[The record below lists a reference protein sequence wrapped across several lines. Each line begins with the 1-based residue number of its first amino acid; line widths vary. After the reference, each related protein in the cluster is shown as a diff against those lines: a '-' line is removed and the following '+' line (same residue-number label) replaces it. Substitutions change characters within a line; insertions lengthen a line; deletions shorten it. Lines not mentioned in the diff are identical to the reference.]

1 MPEGG
6 SAFVAAAVAAVSTF
20 VLARQAVER
29 GWIDRREGAEER
41 KPRKE
46 AVPLV
51 GGAALLAGLLAWDVS
66 GGGGL
71 PWLALLAA
79 FVLGLVDDLVPGG
92 LAPATKLKGQCVV
105 GLVLMLFPAGSGVEA
120 GFGVEALVDRVALA
134 IVAVVAMN
142 AVNTFD
148 NADGAA
154 SVLGLAALWPVP
166 GARGA
171 LLGFLPFNLLLRG
184 PGFGLARHGLL
195 LRESGSA
202 AALAPKAM
210 LGDSGSHVLGVLLAA
225 TPGAEPLLLVPLLDL
240 GRLALV
246 RRAHGRQPWQGDRR
260 HLAHRL
266 ELMGLGPLAV
276 AGCLAGLLLPTWL
289 GARIGAGS
297 GLVVVGMLLTAVLYF
312 VVLYL
317 TPDPDALTPDL
328 DELAPG
334 ASSPDSGPP

>member
-1 MPEGG
+1 MPDGG
-6 SAFVAAAVAAVSTF
+6 SAAVAAAVAAVATY

-29 GWIDRREGAEER
+29 GWIDRRDGAEER
-41 KPRKE
+41 KPRT
-46 AVPLV
+46 APVPLV
-51 GGAALLAGLLAWDVS
+51 GGAALLAGLLAWDLS
-66 GGGGL
+66 GGGSL
-71 PWLALLAA
+71 PWVALLAA
-79 FVLGLVDDLVPGG
+79 FLLGLVDDIVPGG
-92 LAPATKLKGQCVV
+92 LGAATKLKGQCVV
-105 GLVLMLFPAGSGVEA
+105 GGLLMLFPAGSGVEA
-120 GFGVEALVDRVALA
+120 GSGVAGLIDHLALA

-184 PGFGLARHGLL
+184 SGFGLVRRGLL
-195 LRESGSA
+195 LRDAGPA
-202 AALAPKAM
+202 AALPPKAM

-225 TPGAEPLLLVPLLDL
+225 TPGAEPLLLLPLLDL
-240 GRLALV
+240 GRLSLV
-246 RRAHGRQPWQGDRR
+246 RRARGRKPWEGDRR

-297 GLVVVGMLLTAVLYF
+297 GLVVVGMLLTAALYF
-312 VVLYL
+312 LVVYL
-317 TPDPDALTPDL
+317 TPDPDAPTPDPE
-328 DELAPG
+328 ELAPD